1 MNSFVQCNCLMI
13 RCSLFFS
20 AATTKVLRVGG
31 EGQHEVIYRQI
42 NEVNF
47 FSFMYFNKFDIRKET
62 KLFGS

>member
-1 MNSFVQCNCLMI
+1 MI

-31 EGQHEVIYRQI
+31 EGQHEVIYMQI